1 VRLIQRKSIGL
12 RINPRQRQTAII
24 TGHKHTVAVKK
35 ATCHL
40 TLDLCRTAM
49 TRDKNN
55 LLHDVQILPLN
66 NAVAALQ

>member
-1 VRLIQRKSIGL
+1 
-12 RINPRQRQTAII
+12 
-24 TGHKHTVAVKK
+24 
-35 ATCHL
+35 
-40 TLDLCRTAM
+40 M